1 MRRHFSPFHWF
12 LAVTISE
19 VRQGMR
25 LVSGGPQ
32 STAKTQTG
40 VNADTTYSGATSFAV
55 RRGRAVSSLDSD
67 ARCRVSFFHCHAS
80 GACAFICALH
90 ARPWRAYRKRSLSRA
105 FAWSRAP
112 VLDSTLD
119 RGPDDARCDERESRL
134 RFISF
139 VRMTW
144 SEACCFAGQAGV
156 LFELLVW
163 IKRRLQS
170 LPSFG
175 IRSMNH
181 VGCAGAI
188 IRWQAAQR
196 PIAHGSQ
203 TLPLAS
209 V

>member
-1 MRRHFSPFHWF
+1 MHP
-12 LAVTISE
+12 
-19 VRQGMR
+19 VRVR
-25 LVSGGPQ
+25 
-32 STAKTQTG
+32 
-40 VNADTTYSGATSFAV
+40 SFALCIRSHGGHIASEAFRV
-55 RRGRAVSSLDSD
+55 RSHGL
-67 ARCRVSFFHCHAS
+67 
-80 GACAFICALH
+80 ALLFWIS
-90 ARPWRAYRKRSLSRA
+90 P
-105 FAWSRAP
+105 
-112 VLDSTLD
+112 LD

-134 RFISF
+134 RFISC

-163 IKRRLQS
+163 IKRWLQS
-170 LPSFG
+170 LSSFG

-188 IRWQAAQR
+188 MRWQAAQR